1 MTVKR
6 DITKSFTAGKDEKE
20 VLHCEFDLRG
30 SDLVYTS
37 GDALGIYPLNNP
49 PEVDSLLRAIG
60 SRGTGKKVIEVP
72 QTYAPSPE
80 GKKQSAFIPVLL
92 FLLLFLTRTS
102 FPTNRKPPPFARCVA
117 QILRPQDRQDRAVED
132 SGREKHERE

>member
-1 MTVKR
+1 MMVKR
-6 DITKSFTAGKDEKE
+6 DITKASTANKDEKE

-60 SRGTGKKVIEVP
+60 ARGTGKKVIEVS

-80 GKKQSAFIPVLL
+80 GK
-92 FLLLFLTRTS
+92 R
-102 FPTNRKPPPFARCVA
+102 NN
-117 QILRPQDRQDRAVED
+117 
-132 SGREKHERE
+132 KH